1 MASQYAS
8 MTDEAI
14 GILEKAIKTK
24 PKDTKAR
31 ADLHKKANG
40 KLKDLQ
46 KYMSD
51 AITAFTNN
59 LDTTTRTLE
68 EAVGVAAS
76 EARLLDREIVR
87 HLKQAIK
94 LSKNIERPK
103 MDWIDDYTKATKTV
117 ASWDPKG
124 EGVKELEQGAKS
136 LEAGKKTIATNMT
149 ANEKQQHE
157 CNALVDKAIDDLND
171 VKDDKLKAA
180 VGPYL
185 TKYSGFFKTRG

>member
-1 MASQYAS
+1 MASQYVA
-8 MTDEAI
+8 MTDDAI

-24 PKDTKAR
+24 PKETKAR
-31 ADLHKKANG
+31 IDLHKKANG
-40 KLKDLQ
+40 KLKELQ

-51 AITAFTNN
+51 AVTRFTEN

-68 EAVGVAAS
+68 EAVGVASS
-76 EARLLDREIVR
+76 EAKLFDREIVR

-94 LSKNIERPK
+94 LSKSIERPK
-103 MDWIDDYTKATKTV
+103 MNWIDDYAKAAKTV
-117 ASWDPKG
+117 AAWDPKA
-124 EGVKELEQGAKS
+124 EGVKELEQGTKC
-136 LEAGKKTIATNMT
+136 LEAGKKTIATNMA

-157 CNALVDKAIDDLND
+157 CNAFVDKAIKDLDD

-185 TKYSGFFKTRG
+185 TKYAGFFNAKN

>member
-1 MASQYAS
+1 
-8 MTDEAI
+8 MTDDAI

-40 KLKDLQ
+40 QLKELQ
-46 KYMSD
+46 KYMSE
-51 AITAFTNN
+51 AVTKFASN

-68 EAVGVAAS
+68 EAVGVASS
-76 EARLLDREIVR
+76 EARLFDREIVR

-103 MDWIDDYTKATKTV
+103 MDWIADFEKAAKTV
-117 ASWDPKG
+117 ASWDPKA
-124 EGVKELEQGAKS
+124 EGVKELEQGVKS
-136 LEAGKKTIATNMT
+136 LEAGKKTIATNMA
-149 ANEKQQHE
+149 ANEKQQRE
-157 CNALVDKAIDDLND
+157 CNAFVDKAIDDLND
-171 VKDDKLKAA
+171 VKDEKLKSA

-185 TKYSGFFKTRG
+185 TKYSGFFKTPS